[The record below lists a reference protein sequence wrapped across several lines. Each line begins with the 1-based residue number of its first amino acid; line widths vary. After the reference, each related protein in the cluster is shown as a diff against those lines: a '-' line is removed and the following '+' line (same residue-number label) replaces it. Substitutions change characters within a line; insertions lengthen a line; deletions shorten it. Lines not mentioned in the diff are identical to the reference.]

1 MEVIRTTQTQL
12 ARKKRS
18 ILGSKKMLVYVMFTI
33 PALLLYIGFFFYP
46 TLMGFNY
53 SLTNWDGMARTYKYI
68 GLDNYLAI
76 FKDTRFLH
84 SLGFTF
90 KYTLI
95 VVILK
100 ITLALGLAM
109 LLTTNLRFRGLFRS
123 IYFFP
128 AVLSL
133 ITIGLIFNE
142 IFLTILPAIGEAL
155 GIEALSRNILGNK
168 DTALYGIIIANVWH
182 GVAVPMVIFMAG
194 LASVPKDLHEAATID
209 GASRS
214 QRFVSITLPFLIPML
229 NVNLVLIIKGGLT
242 VFDSIVAMTDG
253 GPGTSTESIGFL
265 IYRHGLLENKF
276 GYATAESIFIFALI
290 ALISFVQMKWLSKKE
305 VGQQ

>member
-1 MEVIRTTQTQL
+1 MEVIGTTNAQT
-12 ARKKRS
+12 AGRRKMA
-18 ILGSKKMLVYVMFTI
+18 LGSKKLRVYVWFTL

-46 TLMGFNY
+46 ALMGLNY
-53 SLTNWDGMARTYKYI
+53 SLTNWDGMARTYRYI
-68 GLDNYLAI
+68 GLSNYAAI
-76 FKDTRFLH
+76 FKDERFLH
-84 SLGFTF
+84 ALGFTF

-95 VVILK
+95 VVVAKLAI
-100 ITLALGLAM
+100 ALGLAL
-109 LLTTNLRFRGLFRS
+109 LLTSRMRFRSFFRS

-142 IFLTILPAIGEAL
+142 IFFTILPVIGEAL
-155 GIEALSRNILGNK
+155 GIEPLSRNILGNK
-168 DTALYGIIIANVWH
+168 DTALYGILIANIWH

-194 LASVPKDLHEAATID
+194 LSSVPKDLHEAATID
-209 GASRS
+209 GAGKR
-214 QRFVSITLPFLIPML
+214 QRFFSITLPFLIPML
-229 NVNLVLIIKGGLT
+229 NVNLVLLIKGGLT

-265 IYRHGLLENKF
+265 IYRHGMLENKF
-276 GYATAESIFIFALI
+276 GYATAESIFVFAMI
-290 ALISFVQMKWLSKKE
+290 AIISYVQMKWLNKQE

>member
-1 MEVIRTTQTQL
+1 M
-12 ARKKRS
+12 A
-18 ILGSKKMLVYVMFTI
+18 LGSKKLRVYVWFTL

-46 TLMGFNY
+46 ALMGLNY
-53 SLTNWDGMARTYKYI
+53 SLTNWDGMARTYRYI
-68 GLDNYLAI
+68 GLSNYAAI
-76 FKDTRFLH
+76 FKDERFLH
-84 SLGFTF
+84 ALGFTF

-95 VVILK
+95 VVVAKLAI
-100 ITLALGLAM
+100 ALGLAL
-109 LLTTNLRFRGLFRS
+109 LLTSRMRFRSFFRS

-142 IFLTILPAIGEAL
+142 IFFTILPVIGEAL
-155 GIEALSRNILGNK
+155 GIEPLSRNILGNK
-168 DTALYGIIIANVWH
+168 DTALYGILIANIWH

-194 LASVPKDLHEAATID
+194 LSSVPKDLHEAATID
-209 GASRS
+209 GAGKR
-214 QRFVSITLPFLIPML
+214 QRFFSITLPFLIPML
-229 NVNLVLIIKGGLT
+229 NVNLVLLIKGGLT

-265 IYRHGLLENKF
+265 IYRHGMLENKF
-276 GYATAESIFIFALI
+276 GYATAESIFVFAMI
-290 ALISFVQMKWLSKKE
+290 AIISYVQMKWLNKQE

>member
-1 MEVIRTTQTQL
+1 MEIIRSKENQL
-12 ARKKRS
+12 VNKKS
-18 ILGSKKMLVYVMFTI
+18 SVLGSKKMVVYVLFTV

-46 TLMGFNY
+46 ALMGFNY
-53 SLTNWDGMARTYKYI
+53 SFTNWDGMARTYKYI
-68 GLDNYLAI
+68 GLENYFAI

-84 SLGFTF
+84 SLVFTF
-90 KYTLI
+90 KYTVI

-100 ITLALGLAM
+100 TIIALGLAL
-109 LLTTNLRFRGLFRS
+109 LLTSNLKMRGLFRS

-142 IFLTILPAIGEAL
+142 IFLTVLPQIGEAL

-168 DTALYGIIIANVWH
+168 DTAIYGIIIANVWH
-182 GVAVPMVIFMAG
+182 GVSIPMIIFMAG

-209 GASRS
+209 GASTT
-214 QRFVSITLPFLIPML
+214 QKFFSITLPFLIPML
-229 NVNLVLIIKGGLT
+229 NVNLVLLIKGGLT
-242 VFDSIVAMTDG
+242 IFDSIVAMTDG

-265 IYRHGLLENKF
+265 IYRHGLLEYKF
-276 GYATAESIFIFALI
+276 GYATAESIFVFALI
-290 ALISFVQMKWLSKKE
+290 GLISYVQIKWLNKKE

>member
-1 MEVIRTTQTQL
+1 MEAIHRAQSRP
-12 ARKKRS
+12 A
-18 ILGSKKMLVYVMFTI
+18 GSKSTGLRSKKLTVYVLFTL

-53 SLTNWDGMARTYKYI
+53 SLTNWDGMARTYRYI
-68 GLDNYLAI
+68 GLDNYAAI
-76 FKDTRFLH
+76 FRDSRFLH
-84 SLGFTF
+84 ALQFTF

-95 VVILK
+95 VVIVK
-100 ITLALGLAM
+100 TAIALGLAM
-109 LLTTNLRFRGLFRS
+109 LLTSGIRMRGFFRS

-142 IFLTILPAIGEAL
+142 IFFTILPKLGESL
-155 GIEALSRNILGNK
+155 GIEVLSRNILGNK
-168 DTALYGIIIANVWH
+168 DTALYGILIANVWH
-182 GVAVPMVIFMAG
+182 GVSVPMVIFMAG
-194 LASVPKDLHEAATID
+194 LSSVPKDLHEAATID
-209 GASRS
+209 GASRT
-214 QRFVSITLPFLIPML
+214 QRFFSITFPFLIPML
-229 NVNLVLIIKGGLT
+229 NVNLVLLIKGGLT

-290 ALISFVQMKWLSKKE
+290 GLISFIQMKWLGKKE